1 MRGQY
6 FLAALIAVLVSI
18 SLAACGPSSDDSA
31 GAAIAAGVPDTD
43 IFLLS
48 VKDISRSPDPAN
60 LRNITARPGYDNQ
73 PTFVPGEQAVLFS
86 SIVDGKQA
94 DIFEYNFAEEVMT
107 QLTETEESEYSPT
120 PLGPDGAF
128 SVVRVEQDGAQRL
141 WRFDRVRGEPRLLL
155 PQWRNVGYHAWIDSR
170 RVLAF
175 LVGEPPQLAV
185 IDTGSGIAEVLATGI
200 GRSIH
205 YLPESDSISF
215 IDTVEDDRPLM
226 VVYSLRDGERVS
238 MLEPRPGAQDY
249 VFVPDDSILMAE
261 GKVIYRANAQRT
273 RWKVWADLTD
283 FLPGPISRIA
293 VSADERWV
301 AMVVAV
307 AEGE

>member
-1 MRGQY
+1 MRGKKFFAA
-6 FLAALIAVLVSI
+6 FLVVLMALT
-18 SLAACGPSSDDSA
+18 ACGGGDSEDAA
-31 GAAIAAGVPDTD
+31 GAAIAAAVPDTD

-48 VKDISRSPDPAN
+48 VKEIADAPDPAN

-73 PTFVPGEQAVLFS
+73 PAFVPGSQALLFS

-94 DIFEYNFAEEVMT
+94 DIFEYNFAEEVLT

-141 WRFDRVRGEPRLLL
+141 WKFDRTGGEPRLLL
-155 PQWRNVGYHAWIDSR
+155 PQWRNVGYHVWIDSR
-170 RVLAF
+170 RLLAF
-175 LVGEPPQLAV
+175 LVSEPPQLAV

-215 IDTVEDDRPLM
+215 IDTVEADRPQM
-226 VVYSLRDGERVS
+226 IIYPLRGAERVT
-238 MLEPRPGAQDY
+238 MMEPRPGAQDY
-249 VFVPDDSILMAE
+249 VFASDDSVLMAE
-261 GKVIYRANAQRT
+261 GMVIYRSNVQRT

-293 VSADERWV
+293 VSDDERWV
-301 AMVVAV
+301 AMVATV
-307 AEGE
+307 AE